1 MPGSAWTYMWLG
13 LTVVLAVGEIVT
25 AGFFLLPFS
34 IGAAVAAVLSV
45 LEVALV
51 WQWVAFL
58 LVTVVSLFYFR
69 RFANRVNKAPSIRTG
84 SARHIDD
91 VGMVIEDL
99 TDTTGLVRIGREQW
113 RAEAPGFEPVPA
125 GTKVLVTSIE
135 GTHLVVRPVDSGKS

>member
-1 MPGSAWTYMWLG
+1 MPGGVWTYMWLG
-13 LTVVLAVGEIVT
+13 LTVALAVGEIVT

-34 IGAAVAAVLSV
+34 IGAAVAAVLSI
-45 LEVALV
+45 LDVALV

-69 RFANRVNKAPSIRTG
+69 RFAGRVNKAPSIRTG

-135 GTHLVVRPVDSGKS
+135 GTHLVVRPVDSAES